1 MYGRLDISV
10 RSRVSIPIDTYDRI
24 DVLIERTIPL
34 LLEQSH
40 EDVEVI
46 VVGDGSDPRDFA
58 RLSSVA
64 DPRLRTL
71 LLPDR
76 TEYPKDPLERW
87 MVAGSRK
94 RNVGAGLASGGWLL
108 WMSDDD
114 VIMPTGLE
122 KLLQV
127 ATADPE
133 LDAVSGGYLAHTRP
147 PTVVT
152 PSTATFH
159 PFPVSGMPALL
170 VRSFTRAFRW
180 NGMSHLKDWDRPS
193 DYDLVV
199 RMHHAGIRF
208 GATDEVVAIIPEVG
222 DTGLIGSRA
231 FAVEEQR
238 RADATRQ
245 RQSRRAQ
252 RLTRS

>member
-10 RSRVSIPIDTYDRI
+10 RSRVSIPIATYDRI
-24 DVLIERTIPL
+24 DVLIERTIPS

-40 EDVEVI
+40 EDVEII
-46 VVGDGSDPRDFA
+46 VVGDGTDPRDFA

-71 LLPDR
+71 LLADR
-76 TEYPKDPLERW
+76 TEYPEDPLERW
-87 MVAGSRK
+87 MVAGWRP

-114 VIMPTGLE
+114 VIMPTGIE
-122 KLLQV
+122 RLLQV
-127 ATADPE
+127 AAADSE
-133 LDAVSGGYLAHTRP
+133 LDVVSGGFLAHTHP
-147 PTVVT
+147 PKLVL

-159 PFPVSGMPALL
+159 PFRVSGMPALL

-180 NGMSHLKDWDRPS
+180 NGMSYLKDWNRPS
-193 DYDLVV
+193 DYDLIT
-199 RMHHAGIRF
+199 RMHRAGMRF

-231 FAVEEQR
+231 FAIEEQR
-238 RADATRQ
+238 RADATKEGLAA
-245 RQSRRAQ
+245 SG
-252 RLTRS
+252 